1 MQKTVRTIV
10 CGAVGGIEVFLSC
23 VACNIRYSSL
33 DIGQLWHL
41 NKAVACHKSS
51 PFCVVKV
58 RSHFATDL
66 SVAAVS
72 AARADGTAIENCGSN
87 FLCIIA
93 AVYADKL

>member
-1 MQKTVRTIV
+1 
-10 CGAVGGIEVFLSC
+10 
-23 VACNIRYSSL
+23 
-33 DIGQLWHL
+33 
-41 NKAVACHKSS
+41 VACHKSS

-72 AARADGTAIENCGSN
+72 AAKADGTAIENCGGN